1 MASIA
6 RISRAVVSTE
16 PIWRLSVEQ
25 YHEMIQAGILGK
37 DDQLELLE
45 GLLIAK
51 MTKNPAHSTV
61 AYITREAIAE
71 ILPKGWHARG
81 EQPVT
86 TTDSEPEPDVM
97 IVRGNPRDYL
107 EHHPTP
113 SEVALVIEVADSSL
127 QRDQTLKKR
136 IYARAGIPVYW
147 LKNLI
152 EHRIEVYIN
161 PYTDKE
167 SSNYRQRHDY
177 GVEDDIPVVIGGKEI
192 GLLAVKDLLP

>member
-6 RISRAVVSTE
+6 RVSQAVVSAE
-16 PIWRLSVEQ
+16 PIWRLSVDQ
-25 YHEMIQAGILGK
+25 YHEMVRLGILGE
-37 DDQLELLE
+37 DDPIELLE

-81 EQPVT
+81 EQPIT
-86 TTDSEPEPDVM
+86 TVDSEPEPDVV

-107 EHHPTP
+107 QRHPAP
-113 SEVALVIEVADSSL
+113 SDVALVVEVADSSL

-136 IYARAGIPVYW
+136 IYARAGIAVYW
-147 LKNLI
+147 VMNLLDR
-152 EHRIEVYIN
+152 RIEVYRE
-161 PYTDKE
+161 PAAAAKPPD
-167 SSNYRQRHDY
+167 YRHRQDY
-177 GVEDDIPVVIGGKEI
+177 GTGDNILVEIEGVEV
-192 GLLAVKDLLP
+192 GLLAVKELLP